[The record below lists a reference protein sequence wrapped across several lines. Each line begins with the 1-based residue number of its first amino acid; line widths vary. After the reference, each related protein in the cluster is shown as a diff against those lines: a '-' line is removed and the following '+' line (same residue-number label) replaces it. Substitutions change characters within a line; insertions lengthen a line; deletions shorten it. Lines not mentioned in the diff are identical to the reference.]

1 MEGPRLR
8 TAAELDNFR
17 KRTSRDMQDARAYAN
32 ADLLRGL
39 LPVLDTFEMGLEA
52 ARAES
57 EQSIVFQGMK
67 MVQGMFTNF
76 LREVGA
82 EEVPAQGL
90 PFDPNLH
97 EALSQEASS
106 EVAEGLVI
114 RVQRRG
120 YKLKDRLLRPANV
133 VVSSGPRRRNLS
145 SRLISYA
152 AGWHGTLFI
161 PVAGIFLPSLL
172 PWPSKRDY
180 YEVLGVAK
188 GATPEEVKEGLPQ
201 ARGPVSSGQE
211 PRRQHAQRTSSR
223 KSARPTMC

>member
-1 MEGPRLR
+1 MNPSLDETEAQTQQQPAEEPFVDSAPENPAVDLEAEVAKWKDVALR

-17 KRTSRDMQDARAYAN
+17 KRSSRDMQDARAYAN

-57 EQSIVFQGMK
+57 EQSIVFQGLK
-67 MVQGMFTNF
+67 MVQGMFSNF

-106 EVAEGLVI
+106 EVAEGTVI

-133 VVSSGPRRRNLS
+133 VVSSGP
-145 SRLISYA
+145 A
-152 AGWHGTLFI
+152 A
-161 PVAGIFLPSLL
+161 A
-172 PWPSKRDY
+172 
-180 YEVLGVAK
+180 
-188 GATPEEVKEGLPQ
+188 
-201 ARGPVSSGQE
+201 
-211 PRRQHAQRTSSR
+211 
-223 KSARPTMC
+223 